1 MLWHFRL
8 TLSKLKVNV
17 VRRFCHFYFCK
28 SDDPFFQIKMLDYVK
43 LWLYGDGIVR
53 SGKSKTEF
61 MICPF
66 GYIRNSR
73 ENKNRQPIRAAVFS
87 PPAEILFGE
96 FPHHTSSG
104 TFVPDQGHLSSPLP
118 GCQTRLRVV
127 PDVGSD
133 HNKLAARGKKILCH
147 RKQRDPSVSRYK
159 PSFRHSPRARA
170 WNGASSTGTFTS
182 SWSISS
188 VQPTVPSLA
197 AKASFFQPL

>member
-1 MLWHFRL
+1 MFPP
-8 TLSKLKVNV
+8 V
-17 VRRFCHFYFCK
+17 
-28 SDDPFFQIKMLDYVK
+28 
-43 LWLYGDGIVR
+43 
-53 SGKSKTEF
+53 SG
-61 MICPF
+61 
-66 GYIRNSR
+66 IRNSR
-73 ENKNRQPIRAAVFS
+73 KNKNRQPIRAAVFS

-159 PSFRHSPRARA
+159 PSFRHSPRARVEWSEFDGYVYFFLVDLFRA
-170 WNGASSTGTFTS
+170 AHGAF
-182 SWSISS
+182 ISCE
-188 VQPTVPSLA
+188 SLLLPA
-197 AKASFFQPL
+197 AVIPPFLFAVEERPPPFFRAHRTLIAAAIFARA